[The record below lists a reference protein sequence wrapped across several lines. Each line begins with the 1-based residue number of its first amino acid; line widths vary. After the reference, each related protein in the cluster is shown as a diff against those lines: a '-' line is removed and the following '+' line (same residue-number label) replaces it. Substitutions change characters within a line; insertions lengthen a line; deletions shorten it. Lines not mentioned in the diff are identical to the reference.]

1 MQQKITILNQH
12 GDELLTFD
20 RELAEAVNDVV
31 TTADAE
37 KAFADMKKAGYLSYT
52 QNADGSNPE
61 VIQRFD
67 QIGAA
72 EETVMSPG
80 MQGG

>member
-1 MQQKITILNQH
+1 MQQLTILNQH
-12 GDELLTFD
+12 GDEVLTFD
-20 RELAEAVNDVV
+20 RQLVAAVNDVV
-31 TTADAE
+31 TEAEAE
-37 KAFADMKKAGYLSYT
+37 KAFAKMKSAGYLSYT
-52 QNADGSNPE
+52 QNADGSNAQ

-67 QIGAA
+67 QIGDA